1 MMPPAH
7 AKAPNITASAPPY
20 ADGCTGKVRFD
31 SALLAA
37 EVARKRR
44 GFGPATKGDR
54 KTREPYR
61 CENCGR
67 WHLGTAAGMQSRIK
81 P

>member
-1 MMPPAH
+1 MPPAH

-31 SALLAA
+31 SPALAA
-37 EVARKRR
+37 SVAKERK

-54 KTREPYR
+54 RTRDVYR
-61 CENCGR
+61 CQHCNG
-67 WHLGTAAGMQSRIK
+67 WHLGTSAGMQSKVK